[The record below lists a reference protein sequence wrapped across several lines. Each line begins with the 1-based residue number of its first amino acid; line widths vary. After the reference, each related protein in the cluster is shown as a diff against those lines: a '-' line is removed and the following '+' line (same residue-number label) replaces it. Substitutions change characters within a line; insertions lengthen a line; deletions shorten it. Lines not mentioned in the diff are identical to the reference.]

1 MGCAFID
8 PYVKKRTWAHSRDP
22 WEPAEV
28 LLGTVGISL
37 LPDAPGKIEGIQFHA
52 GSDPDYFVEAF
63 IVVMVPHDEIA
74 SVICGQQGCREKND
88 KLEAQNALRWM
99 NYLRKN
105 VCQPTI
111 YGDKASQLTIYYQRS
126 DEA

>member
-37 LPDAPGKIEGIQFHA
+37 LPDAPGKIEGIQFHS

-88 KLEAQNALRWM
+88 KLEAQNALR
-99 NYLRKN
+99 
-105 VCQPTI
+105 
-111 YGDKASQLTIYYQRS
+111 
-126 DEA
+126 